1 MNVLEAFSYLALK
14 GCPNLQKWLHGLF
27 SIPEGGLPALIPC
40 VNSKILSQLRGYEY
54 TTKKKRM
61 FPERNHGAHLP
72 GVSPSGTL
80 IRIHKN
86 ECEVRGIAQRVRCL
100 PPGLK
105 TRVWFLW
112 PHRMGGENWL
122 LQVAFRPHICASP
135 APAYIINECRRKRY
149 FLSSCTSLKQT
160 KKGLRLPGG
169 TDAYSLSVSRVKTE
183 GLPLHHWV
191 LFPKGM
197 ELLKWTVF
205 SFLPGPSLYAQCS
218 LLSRMN

>member
-14 GCPNLQKWLHGLF
+14 GCPNLQKGLHGLF
-27 SIPEGGLPALIPC
+27 SVPEGGLPALIPC

-54 TTKKKRM
+54 TTKKRM
-61 FPERNHGAHLP
+61 FPERNHGAHPP

-86 ECEVRGIAQRVRCL
+86 ECEVRGMAQRVRCL

-122 LQVAFRPHICASP
+122 LWVAFRPPHMCTPSIYNKCK
-135 APAYIINECRRKRY
+135 RKKDIFWVHVRP
-149 FLSSCTSLKQT
+149 SNGQ
-160 KKGLRLPGG
+160 KKGIKAVWR
-169 TDAYSLSVSRVKTE
+169 Y
-183 GLPLHHWV
+183 WC
-191 LFPKGM
+191 
-197 ELLKWTVF
+197 LLIECEQ
-205 SFLPGPSLYAQCS
+205 S
-218 LLSRMN
+218 